1 MSTWAN
7 KITTS
12 IFGRRLGINRLTT
25 GESGGAQGA
34 RDFLAGPEAYRTA
47 VSTANTTGTN
57 VAAYGVQ
64 VLPGTSAA
72 SSSVYTIDPPI
83 PGVTV
88 VVVGSSNAGCFL
100 KTNAA
105 TETIMTTL
113 GSSDTVLE
121 FPSVGGVATLTG
133 VTTARWVA
141 QLTTGVV
148 ASTST

>member
-1 MSTWAN
+1 MPKFRDQIN
-7 KITTS
+7 TS
-12 IFGRRLGINRLTT
+12 LFGRRLGLDRRTT
-25 GESGGAQGA
+25 GEGGLTAEA
-34 RDFLAGPEAYRTA
+34 DMLTGPDAFRMPT
-47 VSTANTTGTN
+47 STANSTGTN
-57 VAAYGVQ
+57 VASYGVQ
-64 VLPGTSAA
+64 VLAATSVG
-72 SSSVYTIDPPI
+72 SSGVFTIDPPI

-88 VVVGSSNAGCFL
+88 IVVGSSNASAYL

-113 GSSDTVLE
+113 GSSDTVLA
-121 FPSVGGVATLTG
+121 FPSGGGVATLTG

>member
-12 IFGRRLGINRLTT
+12 LFGRRFGLQNMTT

-34 RDFLAGPEAYRTA
+34 RDFLVGPEGFRQA
-47 VSTANTTGTN
+47 VSTANTTDSN
-57 VAAYGVQ
+57 VPAYGVQ
-64 VLPGTSAA
+64 VLPGG
-72 SSSVYTIDPPI
+72 VFTIDPPI
-83 PGVTV
+83 PGVQVT
-88 VVVGSSNAGCFL
+88 VVGSSDTASYL

-113 GSSDTVLE
+113 GSSDTVLA
-121 FPSVGGVATLTG
+121 FPSVGGGAILTG
-133 VTTARWVA
+133 VTTSRFLAI
-141 QLTTGVV
+141 LTTGVV

>member
-12 IFGRRLGINRLTT
+12 LFGRRFGIQRLTT
-25 GESGGAQGA
+25 GESGGNQGA
-34 RDFLAGPEAYRTA
+34 RDFIVGPEQFRMP
-47 VSTANTTGTN
+47 VSTANTTSSN
-57 VAAYGVQ
+57 VPAYGVQ
-64 VLPGTSAA
+64 VLPGG
-72 SSSVYTIDPPI
+72 VFTIDPPI
-83 PGVTV
+83 PGVTAII
-88 VVVGSSNAGCFL
+88 VGSSDTAAYL

-113 GSSDTVLE
+113 GSSDTVLA
-121 FPSVGGVATLTG
+121 FASGGGVATLTG

>member
-1 MSTWAN
+1 MSNWAS
-7 KITTS
+7 KIITS
-12 IFGRRLGINRLTT
+12 IHGRRFGLQPLSTV
-25 GESGGAQGA
+25 ESGGSNGS
-34 RDFLAGPEAYRTA
+34 RDFLVGPEALRGN
-47 VSTANTTGTN
+47 VSTANTTSTN
-57 VAAYGVQ
+57 VKAFGVNI
-64 VLPGTSAA
+64 LPGTSAG

-83 PGVTV
+83 PGVTTIV
-88 VVVGSSNAGCFL
+88 AGSSNAATYL

-113 GSSDTVLE
+113 GSSDTVLA

-133 VTTARWVA
+133 VTTARWLA

>member
-12 IFGRRLGINRLTT
+12 IFGRRLGLQRLTT

-34 RDFLAGPEAYRTA
+34 RDFVVGPEDYRRA
-47 VSTANTTGTN
+47 VTTANTTGTN

-64 VLPGTSAA
+64 ILPGSSAGA
-72 SSSVYTIDPPI
+72 TNLYILDPPI
-83 PGVTV
+83 PGVSV
-88 VVVGSSNAGCFL
+88 VVGGSSNATCHL
-100 KTNAA
+100 KTNGG
-105 TETIMTTL
+105 ETIMTTL
-113 GSSDTVLE
+113 GSSDTVLL
-121 FPSVGGVATLTG
+121 FNSVGGVATLTG
-133 VTTARWVA
+133 VTTARWLA